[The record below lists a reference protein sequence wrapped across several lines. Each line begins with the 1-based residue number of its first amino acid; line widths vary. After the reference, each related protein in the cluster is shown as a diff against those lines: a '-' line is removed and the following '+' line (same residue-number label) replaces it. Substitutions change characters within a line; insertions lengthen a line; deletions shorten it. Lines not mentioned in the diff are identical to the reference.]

1 MPGVCTSVVALL
13 GCAGDLSLTDP
24 TLAPGTS
31 VAKFCAAECAA
42 DHAVTQQLI
51 RLHSGGVQFRK
62 RVRPSAPGHVQHEA
76 SGVFGAAP
84 LAKIGVLHS

>member
-31 VAKFCAAECAA
+31 VAKFCAA
-42 DHAVTQQLI
+42 DTGVKSLNGQQIPL
-51 RLHSGGVQFRK
+51 LQF
-62 RVRPSAPGHVQHEA
+62 
-76 SGVFGAAP
+76 
-84 LAKIGVLHS
+84 VLLKGYRIDT